1 MIGGVLGFIG
11 RHWRGILLW
20 VLVAIGFWWS
30 VAVFGAP
37 SVLFIVFQIFATL
50 FQLAFAILFV
60 LIQFVALFWFLGR
73 GRVYWIMPG
82 GETGISFKD
91 YRGNEQVLEV
101 SARIVTL
108 LRGVRDFKRMG
119 GEVSRGLLLI
129 GPPGTG
135 KTYLAQAIAT
145 EAGVPFAYASA
156 PGFQNMFMGVGNLR
170 ISMLYAKAR
179 RLARKYGSAIIFIDE
194 IDAVGAARTPQV
206 GGGGGMMGGMFG
218 GGGMGM
224 INTLLLEMD
233 PPNVDTSWRAR
244 VLRRLGLRRGR
255 AVQPVVLT
263 IGATNISEVL
273 DQALLRPGRFDRKI
287 TIDPPDFDGR
297 KDVIQ
302 YYMDKVRHD
311 PDIDIDRIAADTVSY
326 TPVSIKYLINEAAV
340 VAHFEGRDYIS
351 YTDFSQARE
360 TNEWGLRQPIRSMSE
375 KERRRLAYHETGHA
389 IAMAL
394 LQPENQLYKVTII
407 RYGRALGLAASTPLE
422 ERYTQTR
429 EEVLSEIKVALASR
443 AAEELFLG
451 TGLTGVTSDL
461 QQATRLAMAYFG
473 YYGMGNS
480 FYSYLAMPSGLGG
493 IDPDTK
499 RRIEALLDEQYREV
513 KQLLAEHADEVHIVS
528 ERLLEEL
535 ELHGEDVKEIL
546 ESRGVQRR
554 GPAGVGVAAL
564 TGYAGGLA
572 LGQQS
577 NGPSETPGPN
587 GNPVNPPEGQA
598 KPSEEADKETDSQ

>member
-30 VAVFGAP
+30 VSTFGAGN
-37 SVLFIVFQIFATL
+37 VLQILFLIFATL

-101 SARIVTL
+101 SARVVTL

-170 ISMLYAKAR
+170 ITMLYAKAR
-179 RLARKYGSAIIFIDE
+179 RLARRYGSAIIFIDE
-194 IDAVGAARTPQV
+194 IDAVGTARTSQM

-224 INTLLLEMD
+224 LNTLLLEMD
-233 PPNVDTSWRAR
+233 PPNVDTSWKAR

-255 AVQPVVLT
+255 MVQPVVLT

-302 YYMDKVRHD
+302 YYVDKVRHD
-311 PDIDIDRIAADTVSY
+311 PNIDLDKIAADTVGY

-340 VAHFEGRDYIS
+340 VAHFEGRDFIS
-351 YTDFSQARE
+351 YQDFSQARE

-389 IAMAL
+389 LAMAL

-461 QQATRLAMAYFG
+461 QQATRLAMGYFG

-513 KQLLAEHADEVHIVS
+513 KQLLAEHADEVHIIAK
-528 ERLLEEL
+528 RLLDEL

-546 ESRGVQRR
+546 ETQRSKR
-554 GPAGVGVAAL
+554 EPVGVGVAAL
-564 TGYAGGLA
+564 TGYAGVLA
-572 LGQQS
+572 LGQES
-577 NGPSETPGPN
+577 NGPSDSPGPN
-587 GNPVNPPEGQA
+587 GNPVVSNDSQA
-598 KPSEEADKETDSQ
+598 ESSEETDKESDSQ

>member
-244 VLRRLGLRRGR
+244 VMRRLGLRRGR

-577 NGPSETPGPN
+577 NGPAETPGPN

>member
-577 NGPSETPGPN
+577 NGPAETPGPN
-587 GNPVNPPEGQA
+587 GNPANPPEGQA
-598 KPSEEADKETDSQ
+598 KSSEEADKATDSQ

>member
-30 VAVFGAP
+30 LATFGAP
-37 SVLFIVFQIFATL
+37 TVLSILFMIFATL

-101 SARIVTL
+101 SARVVTL

-170 ISMLYAKAR
+170 ITMLYAKAR
-179 RLARKYGSAIIFIDE
+179 RLARRYGSAIIFIDE
-194 IDAVGAARTPQV
+194 IDAVGSARTSQM

-224 INTLLLEMD
+224 LNTLLLEMD
-233 PPNVDTSWRAR
+233 PPNVDTSWKAR

-255 AVQPVVLT
+255 MVQPVVLT

-302 YYMDKVRHD
+302 YYVDKVRHD
-311 PDIDIDRIAADTVSY
+311 PNIDLDKIAADTVGY

-340 VAHFEGRDYIS
+340 VAHFEGRDFIS
-351 YTDFSQARE
+351 YQDFSQARE

-389 IAMAL
+389 LAMAL

-461 QQATRLAMAYFG
+461 QQATRLAMGYFG

-513 KQLLAEHADEVHIVS
+513 KQLLAEHADEVHIIAK
-528 ERLLEEL
+528 RLLDEL

-546 ESRGVQRR
+546 ETQRSKR
-554 GPAGVGVAAL
+554 EPVGVGVAAL
-564 TGYAGGLA
+564 TGYAGVLA
-572 LGQQS
+572 LGQES
-577 NGPSETPGPN
+577 NGPSDSPGPN
-587 GNPVNPPEGQA
+587 GNPVVSNDSQA
-598 KPSEEADKETDSQ
+598 ESSEETDKESDSQ

>member
-577 NGPSETPGPN
+577 NGPAETPGPN

>member
-30 VAVFGAP
+30 VATFGAGN
-37 SVLFIVFQIFATL
+37 VLQILFLIFATL

-170 ISMLYAKAR
+170 ITMLYAKAR
-179 RLARKYGSAIIFIDE
+179 RLARRYGSAIIFIDE
-194 IDAVGAARTPQV
+194 IDAVGTARTSQM
-206 GGGGGMMGGMFG
+206 GGGAGMMGGMFG

-224 INTLLLEMD
+224 LNTLLLEMD
-233 PPNVDTSWRAR
+233 PPNVDTSWKAR
-244 VLRRLGLRRGR
+244 ILRRLGLRRGR
-255 AVQPVVLT
+255 MVQPVVLT

-302 YYMDKVRHD
+302 YYVDKVRHD
-311 PDIDIDRIAADTVSY
+311 PNIDLDKIAADTVGY

-351 YTDFSQARE
+351 YQDFSQARE
-360 TNEWGLRQPIRSMSE
+360 TNEWGLRQPIRSMSD

-389 IAMAL
+389 ISMAL
-394 LQPENQLYKVTII
+394 LQPENKLYKVTII

-429 EEVLSEIKVALASR
+429 EEILSEIKVALASR

-461 QQATRLAMAYFG
+461 QQATRLAMGYFG
-473 YYGMGNS
+473 FYGMGNS

-513 KQLLAEHADEVHIVS
+513 KQLLAEHADEVHIIA

-535 ELHGEDVKEIL
+535 ELHGEDVKDIL
-546 ESRGVQRR
+546 EAQRSQR
-554 GPAGVGVAAL
+554 EPVGAGVAAL

-572 LGQQS
+572 LGQES
-577 NGPSETPGPN
+577 NGPSDSPGPN
-587 GNPVNPPEGQA
+587 GNPVVSNDSQA
-598 KPSEEADKETDSQ
+598 ESSEETDKEPDSQ

>member
-194 IDAVGAARTPQV
+194 IDAVGAARTSQV

-587 GNPVNPPEGQA
+587 GNPANPPEGQA
-598 KPSEEADKETDSQ
+598 KSSEEADKETDSQ

>member
-30 VAVFGAP
+30 LATFGAP
-37 SVLFIVFQIFATL
+37 TVLSILFMIFATL

-101 SARIVTL
+101 SARVVTL

-170 ISMLYAKAR
+170 ITMLYAKAR
-179 RLARKYGSAIIFIDE
+179 RLARRYGSAIIFIDE
-194 IDAVGAARTPQV
+194 IDAVGSARTSQM

-224 INTLLLEMD
+224 LNTLLLEMD
-233 PPNVDTSWRAR
+233 PPNVDTSWKAR

-255 AVQPVVLT
+255 MVQPVVLT

-302 YYMDKVRHD
+302 YYVDKVRHD
-311 PDIDIDRIAADTVSY
+311 PNIDLDKIAADTVGY

-340 VAHFEGRDYIS
+340 VAHFEGRDFIS
-351 YTDFSQARE
+351 YQDFSQARE

-389 IAMAL
+389 LAMAL

-461 QQATRLAMAYFG
+461 QQATRLAMGYFG

-513 KQLLAEHADEVHIVS
+513 KQLLAEHADEVHIIAK
-528 ERLLEEL
+528 RLLDEL
-535 ELHGEDVKEIL
+535 ELHGEDVKDIL
-546 ESRGVQRR
+546 ETQRSKR
-554 GPAGVGVAAL
+554 EPVGVGVAAL
-564 TGYAGGLA
+564 TGYAGVLA
-572 LGQQS
+572 LGQES
-577 NGPSETPGPN
+577 NGPSDSPGPN
-587 GNPVNPPEGQA
+587 GNPVVSNDSQA
-598 KPSEEADKETDSQ
+598 ESSEETDKESDSQ

>member
-194 IDAVGAARTPQV
+194 IDAVGAARTSQV

-244 VLRRLGLRRGR
+244 VMRRLGLRRGR

-564 TGYAGGLA
+564 TGYAGGVA

-577 NGPSETPGPN
+577 NGPAETPGPN
-587 GNPVNPPEGQA
+587 GNPANPPEGQA
-598 KPSEEADKETDSQ
+598 KSSEEADKETDSQ

>member
-30 VAVFGAP
+30 LATFGAP
-37 SVLFIVFQIFATL
+37 TVLSILFMIFATL

-101 SARIVTL
+101 SARVVTL

-170 ISMLYAKAR
+170 ITMLYAKAR
-179 RLARKYGSAIIFIDE
+179 RLARRYGSAIIFIDE
-194 IDAVGAARTPQV
+194 IDAVGTARTSQM

-224 INTLLLEMD
+224 LNTLLLEMD
-233 PPNVDTSWRAR
+233 PPNVDTSWKAR

-255 AVQPVVLT
+255 MVQPVVLT

-302 YYMDKVRHD
+302 YYVDKVRHD
-311 PDIDIDRIAADTVSY
+311 PNIDLDKIAADTVGY

-340 VAHFEGRDYIS
+340 VAHFEGRDFIS
-351 YTDFSQARE
+351 YQDFSQARE

-389 IAMAL
+389 LAMAL

-461 QQATRLAMAYFG
+461 QQATRLAMGYFG

-513 KQLLAEHADEVHIVS
+513 KQLLAEHADEVHIIAK
-528 ERLLEEL
+528 RLLDEL

-546 ESRGVQRR
+546 ETQRSKR
-554 GPAGVGVAAL
+554 EPVGVGVAAL
-564 TGYAGGLA
+564 TGYAGVLA
-572 LGQQS
+572 LGQES
-577 NGPSETPGPN
+577 NGPSDSPGPN
-587 GNPVNPPEGQA
+587 GNPVVSNDSQA
-598 KPSEEADKETDSQ
+598 ESSEETDKESDSQ

>member
-30 VAVFGAP
+30 VATFGAGN
-37 SVLFIVFQIFATL
+37 VLQIMFLIFATL

-101 SARIVTL
+101 SARVVTL

-170 ISMLYAKAR
+170 ITMLYAKAR
-179 RLARKYGSAIIFIDE
+179 RLARRYGSAIIFIDE
-194 IDAVGAARTPQV
+194 IDAVGSARTSQM

-224 INTLLLEMD
+224 LNTLLLEMD
-233 PPNVDTSWRAR
+233 PPNVDTSWKAR

-255 AVQPVVLT
+255 MVQPVVLT

-302 YYMDKVRHD
+302 YYVDKVRHD
-311 PDIDIDRIAADTVSY
+311 PNIDLDKIAADTVGY

-340 VAHFEGRDYIS
+340 VAHFEGRDFIS
-351 YTDFSQARE
+351 YQDFSQARE
-360 TNEWGLRQPIRSMSE
+360 TNEWGLRQPIRSMSQ

-389 IAMAL
+389 LAMAL

-461 QQATRLAMAYFG
+461 QQATRLAMGYFG

-513 KQLLAEHADEVHIVS
+513 KQLLAEHADEVHIIS

-546 ESRGVQRR
+546 ESRGVQRD
-554 GPAGVGVAAL
+554 PAGVGVAAL
-564 TGYAGGLA
+564 TGYTGGLA

-577 NGPSETPGPN
+577 NGPSDTPGPN
-587 GNPVNPPEGQA
+587 GNPAAPPDSQA
-598 KPSEEADKETDSQ
+598 ESSEEADKPSDS

>member
-30 VAVFGAP
+30 VSTFGAGN
-37 SVLFIVFQIFATL
+37 VLQILFLIFATL

-101 SARIVTL
+101 SARVVTL

-170 ISMLYAKAR
+170 ITMLYAKAR
-179 RLARKYGSAIIFIDE
+179 RLARRYGSAIIFIDE
-194 IDAVGAARTPQV
+194 IDAVGSARTSQM

-224 INTLLLEMD
+224 LNTLLLEMD
-233 PPNVDTSWRAR
+233 PPNVDTSWKAR

-255 AVQPVVLT
+255 MVQPVVLT

-302 YYMDKVRHD
+302 YYVDKVRHD
-311 PDIDIDRIAADTVSY
+311 PNIDLDKIAADTVGY

-340 VAHFEGRDYIS
+340 VAHFEGRDFIS
-351 YTDFSQARE
+351 YQDFSQARE

-389 IAMAL
+389 LAMAL

-461 QQATRLAMAYFG
+461 QQATRLAMGYFG

-513 KQLLAEHADEVHIVS
+513 KQLLAEHADEVHIIS

-546 ESRGVQRR
+546 ESRGVQRD
-554 GPAGVGVAAL
+554 PAGVGVAAL
-564 TGYAGGLA
+564 TGYTGGLA

-577 NGPSETPGPN
+577 NGPSDTPGPN
-587 GNPVNPPEGQA
+587 GNPAAPPDSQA
-598 KPSEEADKETDSQ
+598 ESSEEADKPSDS

>member
-30 VAVFGAP
+30 LATFGAP
-37 SVLFIVFQIFATL
+37 TVLSILFMIFATL

-101 SARIVTL
+101 SARVVTL

-170 ISMLYAKAR
+170 ITMLYAKAR
-179 RLARKYGSAIIFIDE
+179 RLARRYGSAIIFIDE
-194 IDAVGAARTPQV
+194 IDAVGAARTSQM

-224 INTLLLEMD
+224 LNTLLLEMD
-233 PPNVDTSWRAR
+233 PPNVDTSWKAR

-255 AVQPVVLT
+255 MVQPVVLT

-302 YYMDKVRHD
+302 YYVDKVRHD
-311 PDIDIDRIAADTVSY
+311 PNIDLDKIAADTVGY

-340 VAHFEGRDYIS
+340 VAHFEGRDFIS
-351 YTDFSQARE
+351 YQDFSQARE
-360 TNEWGLRQPIRSMSE
+360 TNEWGLRQPIRSMSQ

-389 IAMAL
+389 LAMAL

-461 QQATRLAMAYFG
+461 QQATRLAMGYFG

-513 KQLLAEHADEVHIVS
+513 KQLLAEHADEVHIIAK
-528 ERLLEEL
+528 RLLDEL
-535 ELHGEDVKEIL
+535 ELHGEDVKDIL
-546 ESRGVQRR
+546 ETQRSKR
-554 GPAGVGVAAL
+554 EPVGVGVAAL
-564 TGYAGGLA
+564 TGYAGVLA
-572 LGQQS
+572 LGQES
-577 NGPSETPGPN
+577 NGPSDSPGPN
-587 GNPVNPPEGQA
+587 GNPVVSNDSQA
-598 KPSEEADKETDSQ
+598 ESSEETDKESDSQ

>member
-244 VLRRLGLRRGR
+244 VMRRLGLRRGR

-577 NGPSETPGPN
+577 NGPAETPGPN
-587 GNPVNPPEGQA
+587 GNPANPPEGQA
-598 KPSEEADKETDSQ
+598 KSSEEADKETDSQ

>member
-30 VAVFGAP
+30 LATFGAP
-37 SVLFIVFQIFATL
+37 TVLSILFMIFATL

-170 ISMLYAKAR
+170 ITMLYAKAR
-179 RLARKYGSAIIFIDE
+179 RLARRYGSAIIFIDE
-194 IDAVGAARTPQV
+194 IDAVGTARTSQM
-206 GGGGGMMGGMFG
+206 GGGAGMMGGMFG

-224 INTLLLEMD
+224 LNTLLLEMD
-233 PPNVDTSWRAR
+233 PPNVDTSVKSRI
-244 VLRRLGLRRGR
+244 LRRLGLRRGR
-255 AVQPVVLT
+255 MVQPVVLT

-302 YYMDKVRHD
+302 YYVDKVRHD
-311 PDIDIDRIAADTVSY
+311 PNIDLDKIAADTVGY

-351 YTDFSQARE
+351 YQDFSQARE
-360 TNEWGLRQPIRSMSE
+360 TNEWGLRQPIRSMSD

-389 IAMAL
+389 ISMAL
-394 LQPENQLYKVTII
+394 LQPENKLYKVTII

-429 EEVLSEIKVALASR
+429 EEILSEIKVALASR

-461 QQATRLAMAYFG
+461 QQATRLAMGYFG
-473 YYGMGNS
+473 FYGMGNS

-513 KQLLAEHADEVHIVS
+513 KQLLAEHADEVHIIA

-535 ELHGEDVKEIL
+535 ELHGEDVKDIL
-546 ESRGVQRR
+546 EAQRSQR
-554 GPAGVGVAAL
+554 EPVGAGVAAL

-572 LGQQS
+572 LGQES
-577 NGPSETPGPN
+577 NGPSDSPGPN
-587 GNPVNPPEGQA
+587 GNPVVSNDSQA
-598 KPSEEADKETDSQ
+598 ESSEETDKDPDSQ

>member
-30 VAVFGAP
+30 VATFGAGN
-37 SVLFIVFQIFATL
+37 VLQIMFLIFATL

-170 ISMLYAKAR
+170 ITMLYAKAR
-179 RLARKYGSAIIFIDE
+179 RLARRYGSAIIFIDE
-194 IDAVGAARTPQV
+194 IDAVGTARTSQM
-206 GGGGGMMGGMFG
+206 GGGAGMMGGMFG

-224 INTLLLEMD
+224 LNTLLLEMD
-233 PPNVDTSWRAR
+233 PPNVDTSWKAR
-244 VLRRLGLRRGR
+244 ILRRLGLRRGR
-255 AVQPVVLT
+255 MVQPVVLT
-263 IGATNISEVL
+263 IGATNIAEVL

-302 YYMDKVRHD
+302 YYVDKVRHD
-311 PDIDIDRIAADTVSY
+311 PNIDLDKIAADTVGY

-351 YTDFSQARE
+351 YQDFSQARE
-360 TNEWGLRQPIRSMSE
+360 TNEWGLRQPIRSMSN

-389 IAMAL
+389 ISMAL
-394 LQPENQLYKVTII
+394 LQPENKLYKVTII

-429 EEVLSEIKVALASR
+429 EEILSEIKVALASR

-461 QQATRLAMAYFG
+461 QQATRLAMGYFG
-473 YYGMGNS
+473 FYGMGNS

-513 KQLLAEHADEVHIVS
+513 KQLLAEHADEVHIIA

-535 ELHGEDVKEIL
+535 ELHGEDVKDIL
-546 ESRGVQRR
+546 EAQRSQR
-554 GPAGVGVAAL
+554 EPVGAGVAAL

-572 LGQQS
+572 LGQES
-577 NGPSETPGPN
+577 NGPSDSPGPN
-587 GNPVNPPEGQA
+587 GNPVVSNDSQA
-598 KPSEEADKETDSQ
+598 ESSEETDKEPDSQ

>member
-194 IDAVGAARTPQV
+194 IDAVGAARTSQV

-244 VLRRLGLRRGR
+244 VMRRLGLRRGR

-564 TGYAGGLA
+564 TGYAGGMA

-577 NGPSETPGPN
+577 NGPAETPGPN
-587 GNPVNPPEGQA
+587 GNPANPPEGQA
-598 KPSEEADKETDSQ
+598 KSSEEADKETDSQ

>member
-194 IDAVGAARTPQV
+194 IDAVGAARTSQV

-577 NGPSETPGPN
+577 NGPAETPGPN
-587 GNPVNPPEGQA
+587 GNPANPPEGQA
-598 KPSEEADKETDSQ
+598 KSSEEADKETDSQ

>member
-20 VLVAIGFWWS
+20 VVVALGFWWS
-30 VAVFGAP
+30 LATFGAP
-37 SVLFIVFQIFATL
+37 TVLSILFMIFATL

-170 ISMLYAKAR
+170 IMMLYGKAR

-194 IDAVGAARTPQV
+194 IDAVGTARTSQM
-206 GGGGGMMGGMFG
+206 GGGMGAMGGMFG
-218 GGGMGM
+218 GGMGM
-224 INTLLLEMD
+224 LNTLLLEMD
-233 PPNVDTSWRAR
+233 PPNVDTSMKAR
-244 VLRRLGLRRGR
+244 ILRRLGLRRGK

-263 IGATNISEVL
+263 IGATNIAEVL

-287 TIDPPDFDGR
+287 TIDAPDFDGR

-302 YYMDKVRHD
+302 YYLDKVRHD
-311 PDIDIDRIAADTVSY
+311 PDIDIDKIAADTVSY

-351 YTDFSQARE
+351 YKDFSEARE

-394 LQPENQLYKVTII
+394 LQPENKLSKVTII

-429 EEVLSEIKVALASR
+429 EEILSEIKVALASR

-461 QQATRLAMAYFG
+461 QQATRLAMGYFG
-473 YYGMGNS
+473 YFGMGNS
-480 FYSYLAMPSGLGG
+480 FYSYLAMPAGLGG

-513 KQLLAEHADEVHIVS
+513 KQLLAEHADEVHVIA
-528 ERLLEEL
+528 ERLLEQL
-535 ELHGEDVKEIL
+535 ELHGEEVMEII
-546 ESRGVQRR
+546 EAHQPQRE
-554 GPAGVGVAAL
+554 PVGVAAL

-572 LGQQS
+572 LGQQTNGPAESPGS
-577 NGPSETPGPN
+577 NGDPSGSTD
-587 GNPVNPPEGQA
+587 GQA
-598 KPSEEADKETDSQ
+598 ESGEETSKDSNSQ